1 MVEAML
7 TLQNSLFSCALAV
20 YLTASVFVAAVRWGY
35 RCQPYARHMDYYFP
49 AWKAV
54 IFCFLSNLLM
64 APAIFCP
71 DDTDALLQLRLLL
84 FLASPF
90 FCALLIFRY
99 FGKAL
104 GVTNWRWPV
113 YILSVPFAIVAL
125 SVTVLA
131 IFPGTQMDRD
141 FRCWFFFVVGM
152 LAAAFLI
159 CFVTA
164 VFMVARELRRLSEEN
179 YSNPDDFPHKYA
191 SRILWIPLI
200 HLAVSFVSA
209 LVGTPAVLSAG
220 LLILS
225 VLSLI
230 FLISIL
236 SPHRKVDVEELE
248 AGDAPDQPA
257 QEPELLPE
265 ARQAEIERAIRSFVE
280 DGQAYL
286 DSHLLL
292 DDVARSIG
300 INSKYVSIVMRSRLG
315 GFFDYV
321 NRCRLCHADRL
332 LAGNPDM
339 AIGEVIADSGFGS
352 RTTYYKVRRQLEG

>member
-141 FRCWFFFVVGM
+141 FCCWFFFVVGM

-200 HLAVSFVSA
+200 HLTVSFVSA

-220 LLILS
+220 LLVLS

-236 SPHRKVDVEELE
+236 PRIV
-248 AGDAPDQPA
+248 
-257 QEPELLPE
+257 
-265 ARQAEIERAIRSFVE
+265 RWMWRSWRP
-280 DGQAYL
+280 GMPRTSL
-286 DSHLLL
+286 
-292 DDVARSIG
+292 R
-300 INSKYVSIVMRSRLG
+300 RSR
-315 GFFDYV
+315 
-321 NRCRLCHADRL
+321 NCCRRPVRPRSSVPYALSWRMGRL
-332 LAGNPDM
+332 IWT
-339 AIGEVIADSGFGS
+339 AICCWTMSPAA
-352 RTTYYKVRRQLEG
+352 